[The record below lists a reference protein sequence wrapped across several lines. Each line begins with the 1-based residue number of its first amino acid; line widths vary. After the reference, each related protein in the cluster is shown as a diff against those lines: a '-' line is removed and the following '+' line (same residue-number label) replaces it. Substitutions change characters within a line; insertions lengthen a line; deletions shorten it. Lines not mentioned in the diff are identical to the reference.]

1 MVNPY
6 HWFHRKL
13 MNNRWIREDEN
24 NWQAPPSNR
33 DMISGGSGFIVII
46 AVFAFVCL
54 NNVIYIGFSK
64 NPTVFVVSIF
74 LLVCCFLLTCVLLFT
89 LNTNIKKK
97 QNRRQH
103 KKFGR

>member
-1 MVNPY
+1 MEKSPRYLDRFKELMMVNPY

-33 DMISGGSGFIVII
+33 DMIIGGSGFIVII

-64 NPTVFVVSIF
+64 NPTVLIRTGSVRGSDYLIP
-74 LLVCCFLLTCVLLFT
+74 
-89 LNTNIKKK
+89 TNALSAVWS
-97 QNRRQH
+97 
-103 KKFGR
+103 